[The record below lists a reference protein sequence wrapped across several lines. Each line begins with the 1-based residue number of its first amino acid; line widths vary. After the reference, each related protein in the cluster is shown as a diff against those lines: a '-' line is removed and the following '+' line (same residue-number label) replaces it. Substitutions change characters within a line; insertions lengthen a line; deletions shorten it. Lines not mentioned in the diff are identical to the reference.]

1 MSIERIKDLIS
12 KIEKEEY
19 IINENYYDLN
29 LDSNEKNDLS
39 YNHKIYKNVK
49 NYVGNFADKQ
59 QRFQQLIDPML
70 TGPVSVEEIYC
81 MVGKIKEFADKLYDL
96 LANAK
101 GIILKDV
108 EIKNSSYMTKNIKN
122 GCYIASTDGNYDT
135 LQTNNREFIFKF
147 EKDKKFSILVGVEM
161 NLTGNKNITYEDIS
175 KILTNGGLGLSND
188 NIIIPKNKKY
198 PNSLNNSNDET
209 PDSNSLNNSN
219 DETPDSNSLINSNN
233 KKINIEFEF
242 RLENNVKK

>member
-29 LDSNEKNDLS
+29 LDSSEKNDLS
-39 YNHKIYKNVK
+39 YNQKTYKNVK

-70 TGPVSVEEIYC
+70 TGPVSVEEVYC
-81 MVGKIKEFADKLYDL
+81 MVGKIKEFANELYKLL
-96 LANAK
+96 KNK
-101 GIILKDV
+101 QGIILKDI
-108 EIKNSSYMTKNIKN
+108 EIKNSSYITKNIKN

-147 EKDKKFSILVGVEM
+147 EKNKNFSILVGVEM
-161 NLTGNKNITYEDIS
+161 NLTVNKNITHEYISDILTKSSLGNDITIIS
-175 KILTNGGLGLSND
+175 KNKTN
-188 NIIIPKNKKY
+188 
-198 PNSLNNSNDET
+198 PNSS
-209 PDSNSLNNSN
+209 NNSN

-233 KKINIEFEF
+233 KKINIEF
-242 RLENNVKK
+242 RLKNNIKNNVTN

>member
-29 LDSNEKNDLS
+29 LDNSEKNDLS
-39 YNHKIYKNVK
+39 YNHKVYKNVK

-70 TGPVSVEEIYC
+70 TGPVSVEEVYC
-81 MVGKIKEFADKLYDL
+81 MVGDIKEFANDLYEL
-96 LANAK
+96 LNK
-101 GIILKDV
+101 QGIILKDI
-108 EIKNSSYMTKNIKN
+108 EIKNSSYITKNIKN
-122 GCYIASTDGNYDT
+122 GCYIASTDENYDT

-147 EKDKKFSILVGVEM
+147 EKDKNFSILVGVEM
-161 NLTGNKNITYEDIS
+161 NLTVNKNITHEDIS
-175 KILTNGGLGLSND
+175 EILTNGGLGNNIKIISN
-188 NIIIPKNKKY
+188 NKTPN
-198 PNSLNNSNDET
+198 PNSSNNSNDEI
-209 PDSNSLNNSN
+209 
-219 DETPDSNSLINSNN
+219 PDSNSLINSNN

-242 RLENNVKK
+242 RLENNGKK

>member
-29 LDSNEKNDLS
+29 LDNSEKNDLS
-39 YNHKIYKNVK
+39 YNHKVYKNVK

-70 TGPVSVEEIYC
+70 TGPVSVEEVYC
-81 MVGKIKEFADKLYDL
+81 MVGDIKEFANDLYEL
-96 LANAK
+96 LNK
-101 GIILKDV
+101 QGIILKDI
-108 EIKNSSYMTKNIKN
+108 EIKNSSYITKNIKN

-147 EKDKKFSILVGVEM
+147 EKDKNFSILVGVEM
-161 NLTGNKNITYEDIS
+161 NLTVNKKTTYENISDILTKSSLGNNITIIS
-175 KILTNGGLGLSND
+175 K
-188 NIIIPKNKKY
+188 NK
-198 PNSLNNSNDET
+198 P
-209 PDSNSLNNSN
+209 

-233 KKINIEFEF
+233 KKINIEFEL
-242 RLENNVKK
+242 RLENK

>member
-29 LDSNEKNDLS
+29 LDSSEKNDLS
-39 YNHKIYKNVK
+39 YNHKVYKNVK

-81 MVGKIKEFADKLYDL
+81 MVGDIKEFANKLYEL
-96 LANAK
+96 LKNQ
-101 GIILKDV
+101 GIILKDI
-108 EIKNSSYMTKNIKN
+108 EIKNSSYITKNIKN

-147 EKDKKFSILVGVEM
+147 EKDKNFSILVGVEM
-161 NLTGNKNITYEDIS
+161 NLTVNKNITYEGISNTLTNSSLGNDITIIS
-175 KILTNGGLGLSND
+175 KNKTN
-188 NIIIPKNKKY
+188 P
-198 PNSLNNSNDET
+198 
-209 PDSNSLNNSN
+209 NSLNNSN

-233 KKINIEFEF
+233 KKINIEFEL
-242 RLENNVKK
+242 RLVNNIKK

>member
-29 LDSNEKNDLS
+29 LDSSEKNDLS
-39 YNHKIYKNVK
+39 YNQKTYKNVK

-81 MVGKIKEFADKLYDL
+81 MVGDIKEFANKLYEL
-96 LANAK
+96 LKNR
-101 GIILKDV
+101 GIILKDI
-108 EIKNSSYMTKNIKN
+108 EIKNGSYITKNIKN

-147 EKDKKFSILVGVEM
+147 EKDKNFSILVGVEM
-161 NLTGNKNITYEDIS
+161 NLTGNKDITHEYIS
-175 KILTNGGLGLSND
+175 YVLTNGGLGLSND
-188 NIIIPKNKKY
+188 NIIIPKNKTY
-198 PNSLNNSNDET
+198 PNSS
-209 PDSNSLNNSN
+209 NNSN

-233 KKINIEFEF
+233 KKINIEFEL
-242 RLENNVKK
+242 RLVNNIKK

>member
-29 LDSNEKNDLS
+29 LDSSEKNDLS
-39 YNHKIYKNVK
+39 YNQKTYKNVK

-70 TGPVSVEEIYC
+70 TGPVTVEEVYC
-81 MVGKIKEFADKLYDL
+81 MVGKIKEFANKLYEL
-96 LANAK
+96 LKNK
-101 GIILKDV
+101 QGIILKDV
-108 EIKNSSYMTKNIKN
+108 EIKNGSYQTKNIKN

-147 EKDKKFSILVGVEM
+147 EKDKNFSILVGVEM
-161 NLTGNKNITYEDIS
+161 NLTVNKNIKHKDIS
-175 KILTNGGLGLSND
+175 KILTNGGLGLSDD
-188 NIIIPKNKKY
+188 NIIIPKNKTY
-198 PNSLNNSNDET
+198 PNSSNNSNNET

-219 DETPDSNSLINSNN
+219 NE
-233 KKINIEFEF
+233 KINIEFEF
-242 RLENNVKK
+242 RLENNV

>member
-29 LDSNEKNDLS
+29 LDSSEKNDLS
-39 YNHKIYKNVK
+39 YNQKAYKNVK

-81 MVGKIKEFADKLYDL
+81 MVGDIKEFANNLYEL
-96 LANAK
+96 LNK
-101 GIILKDV
+101 QGIILKDI
-108 EIKNSSYMTKNIKN
+108 EMKNSSYITKNIKN

-147 EKDKKFSILVGVEM
+147 EKDKNFSILVGVEM
-161 NLTGNKNITYEDIS
+161 NLTVNKKTTYENISDILTKSSLGNNITIIS
-175 KILTNGGLGLSND
+175 K
-188 NIIIPKNKKY
+188 NK
-198 PNSLNNSNDET
+198 PDET
-209 PDSNSLNNSN
+209 PDL
-219 DETPDSNSLINSNN
+219 NSLINSNN
-233 KKINIEFEF
+233 KKINIEFEL
-242 RLENNVKK
+242 RLVNNIKK

>member
-29 LDSNEKNDLS
+29 LDSSEKNDLS
-39 YNHKIYKNVK
+39 YNQKAYKNVK

-70 TGPVSVEEIYC
+70 TGPVSVEEVYC
-81 MVGKIKEFADKLYDL
+81 MVGKIKEFANELYGL
-96 LANAK
+96 LKNEQ

-108 EIKNSSYMTKNIKN
+108 EKQNGSYITKKIKN
-122 GCYIASTDGNYDT
+122 GCYIASTDENYDT

-147 EKDKKFSILVGVEM
+147 EKNKNFSILVGVEM
-161 NLTGNKNITYEDIS
+161 NLTVNKNITYENIS
-175 KILTNGGLGLSND
+175 DILTKSSLGND
-188 NIIIPKNKKY
+188 ITIIPKNKTN
-198 PNSLNNSNDET
+198 PNSSNNSNDET
-209 PDSNSLNNSN
+209 PDSNSP

-233 KKINIEFEF
+233 KKINIEFKL
-242 RLENNVKK
+242 RLVNNIKK

>member
-39 YNHKIYKNVK
+39 YNQKMYKNVK

-70 TGPVSVEEIYC
+70 TGPVSVDEIYC
-81 MVGKIKEFADKLYDL
+81 MVGEIKAFANELYDL
-96 LANAK
+96 LK
-101 GIILKDV
+101 KEGIILKDV
-108 EIKNSSYMTKNIKN
+108 EIKNSSYKTKNIKN

-147 EKDKKFSILVGVEM
+147 EKDKNFSTLVGVEM
-161 NLTGNKNITYEDIS
+161 NLTVNKDITHENIS
-175 KILTNGGLGLSND
+175 KILTNGGLGLSNN

-198 PNSLNNSNDET
+198 PNSLNNSNDE
-209 PDSNSLNNSN
+209 
-219 DETPDSNSLINSNN
+219 
-233 KKINIEFEF
+233 KINIEFKF
-242 RLENNVKK
+242 RLENNAKK

>member
-29 LDSNEKNDLS
+29 LDSSEKNDLS
-39 YNHKIYKNVK
+39 YNHKVYKNVK

-70 TGPVSVEEIYC
+70 TGPVNVEEIYC
-81 MVGKIKEFADKLYDL
+81 MVGDIKEFANKLYEL
-96 LANAK
+96 SNK
-101 GIILKDV
+101 QGIILKDI
-108 EIKNSSYMTKNIKN
+108 EIKNSSYITKNIKN
-122 GCYIASTDGNYDT
+122 GCYIASTDENYDI

-147 EKDKKFSILVGVEM
+147 EKNKNFSILVGVEM
-161 NLTGNKNITYEDIS
+161 NLTVNKNTTYDDIS
-175 KILTNGGLGLSND
+175 DILTKSSLGND
-188 NIIIPKNKKY
+188 ITIIPKNKTN
-198 PNSLNNSNDET
+198 PNSSNNSNDET
-209 PDSNSLNNSN
+209 PDSNSP

-233 KKINIEFEF
+233 KKINIEFEL
-242 RLENNVKK
+242 RLVNNIKK

>member
-19 IINENYYDLN
+19 ILNENYYDLN
-29 LDSNEKNDLS
+29 LDNSEKNDLS
-39 YNHKIYKNVK
+39 HNQKIYKNVK

-70 TGPVSVEEIYC
+70 TGPVNVEETYC
-81 MVGKIKEFADKLYDL
+81 MVGKIKEFADKLYKL
-96 LANAK
+96 LKNNQ

-108 EIKNSSYMTKNIKN
+108 EIKNGSYKTKNIKN
-122 GCYIASTDGNYDT
+122 GCYIASTEGNYDI

-147 EKDKKFSILVGVEM
+147 EKDKNFSILVGVEM
-161 NLTGNKNITYEDIS
+161 NLTVNKNITYEDIS
-175 KILTNGGLGLSND
+175 KILTDNGLGN
-188 NIIIPKNKKY
+188 NIRIIPKNKTY
-198 PNSLNNSNDET
+198 PNSSNNSN
-209 PDSNSLNNSN
+209 N
-219 DETPDSNSLINSNN
+219 ETPDSNSLINSNN
-233 KKINIEFEF
+233 KKIKIEFEF

>member
-39 YNHKIYKNVK
+39 YNQKAYKNVK

-70 TGPVSVEEIYC
+70 TGPVNVEEIYC
-81 MVGKIKEFADKLYDL
+81 MVGKIKEFAKDLYDL
-96 LANAK
+96 LKNNH
-101 GIILKDV
+101 IILKDV
-108 EIKNSSYMTKNIKN
+108 EIKNGSYMTKNIKN
-122 GCYIASTDGNYDT
+122 GCYIASTDENYDT

-161 NLTGNKNITYEDIS
+161 NLTVNKNITHKDIS
-175 KILTNGGLGLSND
+175 EILENGVLG
-188 NIIIPKNKKY
+188 NITIISKNKKY
-198 PNSLNNSNDET
+198 PNSSNNSNDET
-209 PDSNSLNNSN
+209 PD
-219 DETPDSNSLINSNN
+219 PNSLINSND
-233 KKINIEFEF
+233 KKINIEFKF
-242 RLENNVKK
+242 RLENNAKK

>member
-29 LDSNEKNDLS
+29 LDSSEKNDLS
-39 YNHKIYKNVK
+39 YNQKTYKNVK

-70 TGPVSVEEIYC
+70 TGPVSIEEVYC
-81 MVGKIKEFADKLYDL
+81 MVGDIKEFANKLYKL
-96 LANAK
+96 LKNK
-101 GIILKDV
+101 QGIILKDI
-108 EIKNSSYMTKNIKN
+108 EIKNGSYITKNIKN
-122 GCYIASTDGNYDT
+122 GCYIASTDENYDI

-147 EKDKKFSILVGVEM
+147 EKNKNFSILVGVEM
-161 NLTGNKNITYEDIS
+161 NLTVNKNIKHEYIS
-175 KILTNGGLGLSND
+175 DILTNGGLGNG
-188 NIIIPKNKKY
+188 ITI
-198 PNSLNNSNDET
+198 NNSN
-209 PDSNSLNNSN
+209 N
-219 DETPDSNSLINSNN
+219 ETPDSNSLINSNN
-233 KKINIEFEF
+233 KKINIEFRF

>member
-19 IINENYYDLN
+19 ILNENYYDLN
-29 LDSNEKNDLS
+29 LDSGEKNDLS
-39 YNHKIYKNVK
+39 HNQKIYKNVK

-70 TGPVSVEEIYC
+70 TGPVNVEEIYC
-81 MVGKIKEFADKLYDL
+81 MVGEIKEFTNKLYKL
-96 LANAK
+96 LKNK
-101 GIILKDV
+101 EGIILKDV
-108 EIKNSSYMTKNIKN
+108 EIKNGSYITKNIKN
-122 GCYIASTDGNYDT
+122 GCYIASSDENYDI

-147 EKDKKFSILVGVEM
+147 EKNKNFSILVGVEM
-161 NLTGNKNITYEDIS
+161 NLTVNKNIKHDYIS
-175 KILTNGGLGLSND
+175 DILTNGGLG
-188 NIIIPKNKKY
+188 NIIIISKNKTY
-198 PNSLNNSNDET
+198 PNSS
-209 PDSNSLNNSN
+209 NNSN

>member
-39 YNHKIYKNVK
+39 YNQKAYKNVK

-81 MVGKIKEFADKLYDL
+81 MVGEIKEFANKLYKL
-96 LANAK
+96 LKNK

-108 EIKNSSYMTKNIKN
+108 EIKNGSYMTKNIKN
-122 GCYIASTDGNYDT
+122 GCYIASSDENYDI

-161 NLTGNKNITYEDIS
+161 NLTGNKDIKHKDIS
-175 KILTNGGLGLSND
+175 KILTNGGLGLSDD
-188 NIIIPKNKKY
+188 NIIIPKNKTY
-198 PNSLNNSNDET
+198 PNSSNNSN
-209 PDSNSLNNSN
+209 N
-219 DETPDSNSLINSNN
+219 ETPDSNSLINSNN
-233 KKINIEFEF
+233 KKINIEFKF
-242 RLENNVKK
+242 RLENNAKK

>member
-19 IINENYYDLN
+19 ILNENYYDLN
-29 LDSNEKNDLS
+29 LDSGEKNDLS
-39 YNHKIYKNVK
+39 YNQKVYKNVK

-70 TGPVSVEEIYC
+70 TGPVSVEEVYC
-81 MVGKIKEFADKLYDL
+81 MVGKIKEFAKELYEL
-96 LANAK
+96 LKNK
-101 GIILKDV
+101 QGIILKDV
-108 EIKNSSYMTKNIKN
+108 EIKNGSYITKNIKN

-147 EKDKKFSILVGVEM
+147 EKDKNFSILVGVEM
-161 NLTGNKNITYEDIS
+161 NLTVNKNITHDEIS
-175 KILTNGGLGLSND
+175 NILTNGGLGND
-188 NIIIPKNKKY
+188 ITIIPKNKTY
-198 PNSLNNSNDET
+198 PNSS
-209 PDSNSLNNSN
+209 NNSN

-233 KKINIEFEF
+233 KKINIEF
-242 RLENNVKK
+242 RLKNNIKNNVTN

>member
-29 LDSNEKNDLS
+29 LDSSEKNDLS
-39 YNHKIYKNVK
+39 YNQKAYKNVK

-81 MVGKIKEFADKLYDL
+81 MVGEIKGFADKLYKL
-96 LANAK
+96 LKNN

-108 EIKNSSYMTKNIKN
+108 EIKNGSCITKNIKN
-122 GCYIASTDGNYDT
+122 GCYIASSDGNYDT

-147 EKDKKFSILVGVEM
+147 EKDKNFSILVGVEM
-161 NLTGNKNITYEDIS
+161 NLTVNKNIKHEDIS
-175 KILTNGGLGLSND
+175 KILTNGGLG
-188 NIIIPKNKKY
+188 NIKIISKNKTY
-198 PNSLNNSNDET
+198 PNSSNNSN
-209 PDSNSLNNSN
+209 N
-219 DETPDSNSLINSNN
+219 ETPDSNSLINSNN

-242 RLENNVKK
+242 RLENNAKK

>member
-19 IINENYYDLN
+19 ILNENYYDLN
-29 LDSNEKNDLS
+29 LDSSEKNDLS
-39 YNHKIYKNVK
+39 YNQKVYKNVK

-81 MVGKIKEFADKLYDL
+81 MVGDIKEFANKLYEL
-96 LANAK
+96 LKNEQ
-101 GIILKDV
+101 GIILKDI
-108 EIKNSSYMTKNIKN
+108 EIKNSSYITKNIKN
-122 GCYIASTDGNYDT
+122 GCYIASTDENHDT

-147 EKDKKFSILVGVEM
+147 EKNKNFSILVGVEM
-161 NLTGNKNITYEDIS
+161 NLTVNKKITHDEIS
-175 KILTNGGLGLSND
+175 NILTNGGLGND
-188 NIIIPKNKKY
+188 IIIISKNKTY
-198 PNSLNNSNDET
+198 PNSSNNSNDET
-209 PDSNSLNNSN
+209 PDSNSSNNSN
-219 DETPDSNSLINSNN
+219 DKTPDSNSLINSNN
-233 KKINIEFEF
+233 KKINIEFRF

>member
-29 LDSNEKNDLS
+29 LDSSEKNDLS
-39 YNHKIYKNVK
+39 YNQKAYKNVK

-81 MVGKIKEFADKLYDL
+81 MVGEIKGFADKLYKL
-96 LANAK
+96 LKNK

-108 EIKNSSYMTKNIKN
+108 EIKNGSCITKNIKN
-122 GCYIASTDGNYDT
+122 GCYIASSDGNYDT

-147 EKDKKFSILVGVEM
+147 EKDKNFSILVGVEM
-161 NLTGNKNITYEDIS
+161 NLTVNKNIKHDDIS
-175 KILTNGGLGLSND
+175 EILRNGGLG
-188 NIIIPKNKKY
+188 NITIISKNKKY
-198 PNSLNNSNDET
+198 PNSLNKSNDEI
-209 PDSNSLNNSN
+209 
-219 DETPDSNSLINSNN
+219 PDSNSLINSNN

-242 RLENNVKK
+242 RLENNAKK

>member
-29 LDSNEKNDLS
+29 LDSSEKNDLS
-39 YNHKIYKNVK
+39 YNQKTYKNVK

-81 MVGKIKEFADKLYDL
+81 MVGEIKEFANKLYKL
-96 LANAK
+96 LKNK
-101 GIILKDV
+101 GIILKDI
-108 EIKNSSYMTKNIKN
+108 ETKNSSYITKNIKN
-122 GCYIASTDGNYDT
+122 GCYIASTDENYDT

-147 EKDKKFSILVGVEM
+147 EKNKNFSILVGVEM
-161 NLTGNKNITYEDIS
+161 NLTVNKNIKHKDIS
-175 KILTNGGLGLSND
+175 KILTNGGLGLSDD
-188 NIIIPKNKKY
+188 NIIIPKNKTY
-198 PNSLNNSNDET
+198 PNSSNNSN
-209 PDSNSLNNSN
+209 N
-219 DETPDSNSLINSNN
+219 ETPDSNSLINSNN
-233 KKINIEFEF
+233 KKINIEFKF
-242 RLENNVKK
+242 RLENNAKK

>member
-39 YNHKIYKNVK
+39 YNQKAYKNVK

-81 MVGKIKEFADKLYDL
+81 MVGEIKEFADKLYEL
-96 LANAK
+96 LKNK

-108 EIKNSSYMTKNIKN
+108 EIKNDSYMTKNIKN

-147 EKDKKFSILVGVEM
+147 EKDKNFSILVGVEM
-161 NLTGNKNITYEDIS
+161 NLTVNKNITHDHIS
-175 KILTNGGLGLSND
+175 KILTNGGLGLSNN

-219 DETPDSNSLINSNN
+219 DE
-233 KKINIEFEF
+233 KINIEFEF
-242 RLENNVKK
+242 RLKNNVKK